1 MRTYYKDLI
10 AQCNKNTIMV
20 RKSKIRT
27 LFLLPFASIIFLTGW
42 CLQFVG
48 SSKKAEQRK
57 KESYDMHIED

>member
-1 MRTYYKDLI
+1 
-10 AQCNKNTIMV
+10 MV

-48 SSKKAEQRK
+48 PSKKVEKIK
-57 KESYDMHIED
+57 KESYDMHIEVIEPDEQLICQTIKK